1 MSKLQSVRGMHD
13 LLPGEAA
20 LHARLERAWTRAA
33 EQFGYEEIR
42 LPAVEP
48 AELFRRAVGAATD
61 IVAKEMYEFADRGG
75 QPLALRPEGTAGCVR
90 AAIQHGLA
98 PNRQQRLWYRGAC
111 FRHERPQQGR
121 LRQFRQFGVEAF
133 GMEGPDIDAELL
145 LLGRRAW
152 RALGLAPTLRLNTL
166 GDAAERAAWREELA
180 RYFGAAAGRLDED
193 DRRRLR
199 DNPLRLLDSRSPAAR
214 ELLPDAPR
222 LEAHL
227 GAASRAHFDELRRRL
242 DDAGVEHAL
251 DPTLVRG
258 LDYYDRTVFEWD
270 GPGAGAQSALA
281 AGGRY
286 NRLVEQLGGRSTPA
300 AGFAVGLE
308 RVRLCVERAPA
319 PGADAYLAAPGSA
332 AAEAAALR
340 LAERLRDERP
350 ALRLRM
356 NMDGGSL
363 KAQLRRADKS
373 GARAA
378 LILGDAEAAAGTVVV
393 KPLRGGGEQRAVAAA
408 DAGAALAEL
417 LEPEDGESW
426 P

>member
-20 LHARLERAWTRAA
+20 LHARLERVWARVA

-48 AELFRRAVGAATD
+48 AALFQRAVGAATD
-61 IVAKEMYEFADRGG
+61 IVAKEMYAFADRSGET
-75 QPLALRPEGTAGCVR
+75 LALRPEGTAGCAR
-90 AAIQHGLA
+90 AAIQHGLV

-121 LRQFRQFGVEAF
+121 LRQFRQFGVETF

-145 LLGRRAW
+145 LLGQRAW

-166 GDAAERAAWREELA
+166 GDAGERAAWRAELV
-180 RYFGAAAGRLDED
+180 RYFSAAEDRLDDD

-214 ELLPDAPR
+214 ALLPDAPR
-222 LEAHL
+222 LDAHL
-227 GAASRAHFDELRRRL
+227 GAASRAHFDGLRRRL
-242 DDAGVEHAL
+242 DDAGVAYAL

-270 GPGAGAQSALA
+270 GPGAGAQSALG

-286 NRLVEQLGGRSTPA
+286 NRLVGQLGGRPTPA

-308 RVRLCVERAPA
+308 RVRLCAERTPA
-319 PGADAYLAAPGSA
+319 PGVDAYLAAPGSDA
-332 AAEAAALR
+332 AAAAALR

-350 ALRLRM
+350 ALRLRV

-363 KAQLRRADKS
+363 KAQLRRADRS

-408 DAGAALAEL
+408 AAGAALAEL
-417 LEPEDGESW
+417 LEPEDGEKW

>member
-20 LHARLERAWTRAA
+20 LHARLERVWTRTAA
-33 EQFGYEEIR
+33 QFGYEEIR

-48 AELFRRAVGAATD
+48 AALFQRAVGAATD
-61 IVAKEMYEFADRGG
+61 IVAKEMYAFADRSD
-75 QPLALRPEGTAGCVR
+75 QQLALRPEGTAGCAR
-90 AAIQHGLA
+90 AAIQHGLV
-98 PNRQQRLWYRGAC
+98 PDRQQRLWYRGAC

-133 GMEGPDIDAELL
+133 GMAGPDIDAELL
-145 LLGRRAW
+145 LLGQRAW
-152 RALGLAPTLRLNTL
+152 RALGLAPALRLNTL
-166 GDAAERAAWREELA
+166 GDAAERAAWRAELV
-180 RYFGAAAGRLDED
+180 RYFRAAAGRLDED

-199 DNPLRLLDSRSPAAR
+199 DNPLRLLDSRAPAVRA
-214 ELLPDAPR
+214 LLPDAPR
-222 LEAHL
+222 LDAHL
-227 GAASRAHFDELRRRL
+227 GAASRAHFDGLRRRL
-242 DDAGVEHAL
+242 DDAGVAYAL

-270 GPGAGAQSALA
+270 GPGSGAQSALA

-308 RVRLCVERAPA
+308 RVRLCVAREPA
-319 PGADAYLAAPGSA
+319 PGVDAYLAAPG
-332 AAEAAALR
+332 AEAAALR

-350 ALRLRM
+350 ALRLRV

-373 GARAA
+373 GARVA
-378 LILGDAEAAAGTVVV
+378 LILGEAEAAAGTVVV
-393 KPLRGGGEQRAVAAA
+393 KPLRGGGEQRAVAADA
-408 DAGAALAEL
+408 AGAALAEL
-417 LEPEDGESW
+417 LEPEDGEAW